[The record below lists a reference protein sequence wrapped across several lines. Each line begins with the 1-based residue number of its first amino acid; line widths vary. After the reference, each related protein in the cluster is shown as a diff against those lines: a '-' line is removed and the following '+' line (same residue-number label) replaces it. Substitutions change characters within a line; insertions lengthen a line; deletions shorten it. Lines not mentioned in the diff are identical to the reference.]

1 MNTTFISNVSM
12 GISRVALYLLLVIAM
27 LLIAF
32 AQATPAQ
39 QSTNAPRPSQKS
51 CQQILVSGAVRRA
64 VRLDAQSGLR
74 LTDALALAGGPTKRV
89 GKTVRVVHSCDKPG
103 TKAGGV
109 DEYNLVDVLRGR
121 EDGNPYVVPGDI
133 VVVSSADLVAVI
145 GNVRKTEIVFVDG
158 MTLMRAIDL
167 AGGVWQSSG
176 LVMVRIHRSSNGV
189 LTRDLIIVSLKAI
202 KERRLEDV
210 PLQPWDVVEISDEL
224 GHFRFLRPGYPI
236 WDPPLMPRKEKSVS

>member
-1 MNTTFISNVSM
+1 MNTTFTNVSM
-12 GISRVALYLLLVIAM
+12 GISRAALHLLLVIAM

-39 QSTNAPRPSQKS
+39 QSANASGASQKT
-51 CQQILVSGAVRRA
+51 CQQILVMGAVRTA
-64 VRLDAQSGLR
+64 ARLDARRGLR
-74 LTDALALAGGPTKRV
+74 LLDALAVAGGPTKRV
-89 GKTVRVVHSCDKPG
+89 GKTIRVVHSCDKPG
-103 TKAGGV
+103 TEAGGV

-167 AGGVWQSSG
+167 AGGVWQSSD
-176 LVMVRIHRSSNGV
+176 LVIVRIHRSSNGV

-210 PLQPWDVVEISDEL
+210 PLQPWDIVEVSDEL

-236 WDPPLMPRKEKSVS
+236 WDPPLMPRKDSPHS

>member
-1 MNTTFISNVSM
+1 MDRPAVYF
-12 GISRVALYLLLVIAM
+12 LLVLMVLPSSIT
-27 LLIAF
+27 
-32 AQATPAQ
+32 QATLAQ
-39 QSTNAPRPSQKS
+39 PSTSVARGSQNN
-51 CQQILVSGAVRRA
+51 CQQILVSGAVRKA
-64 VRLDAQSGLR
+64 VRVDANRRMR

-145 GNVRKTEIVFVDG
+145 GNVRKTEILFVDG

-167 AGGVWQSSG
+167 AGGVWQSSD